1 MIIVNATKQLD
12 TSDGIIQ
19 ANFELT
25 VKSGEFLT
33 LFGPSGAGKT
43 TLMRLIAGLDTPD
56 SGYIEVDGE
65 IWFDG
70 KRSINIPP
78 QKRSVGFV
86 FQDYALFPTM
96 SVRQNLL
103 FAAQN
108 DTQRTHV
115 DTLLEMTE
123 LAAFSE
129 RLPATLSGGQKQRV
143 ALARALVRHPKILL
157 LDEPL
162 SALDPSMR
170 QKLQDELSMIHD
182 RLGVTTLLVS
192 HDIAETVK
200 LSDRL
205 AAIEMGRIKNICSPM
220 EFFTTHTFSG
230 KLQLIGEVLKIE
242 EESPIIIA
250 TLLVGSSIV
259 KTIIGRDEGEKLRVG
274 GHALISVK
282 AFNPIVVPL
291 NENQLSS
298 SIERHNNDF

>member
-1 MIIVNATKQLD
+1 MISVNIKKHLTTAEGPLE
-12 TSDGIIQ
+12 
-19 ANFELT
+19 AHFEL
-25 VKSGEFLT
+25 SIHNGEFLT

-43 TLMRLIAGLDTPD
+43 TLMRCIAGLETPQ
-56 SGYIEVDGE
+56 SGVITVDGVV
-65 IWFDG
+65 WFDS
-70 KRSINIPP
+70 KKKINLPP

-103 FAAQN
+103 FAAETAEQKKGVN
-108 DTQRTHV
+108 
-115 DTLLEMTE
+115 E
-123 LAAFSE
+123 LIDLVELGNLAD
-129 RLPATLSGGQKQRV
+129 RLPSTLSGGQKQRV

-170 QKLQDELSMIHD
+170 SKLQNELSLIHE

-205 AAIEMGRIKNICSPM
+205 ASVAAGQIVRIDEPMAFFSPNSL
-220 EFFTTHTFSG
+220 SG
-230 KLQLIGEVLKIE
+230 KLQLVGEVLKIE
-242 EESPIIIA
+242 EDFPAFVI

-259 KTIIGRDEGEKLRVG
+259 RTVAGSAEASALRIG
-274 GHALISVK
+274 GHAIISTK
-282 AFNPIVVPL
+282 AFNPILIP
-291 NENQLSS
+291 
-298 SIERHNNDF
+298 IKDPK